1 MTGRTIGALPNCL
14 AGLALG
20 GFNRIPSGV
29 HPAMAFSGCRPGRG
43 RAGWPHMGRRPGG
56 RRSTRRQ
63 FKRRLAAQGY
73 RLMAPL
79 QRRPGIYLADVRA
92 GPAGYQRLVID
103 ARSGDILERF
113 TPPPRSFG
121 PEFAVGNGWIRQSRA
136 AGAVQPTPGP
146 GFSGAPSAKSAYSG
160 PANVR
165 IPSAVSP
172 FGSQLAPSSM
182 RPEIEV
188 GSNRPPDSILQRAR
202 PRPPPP
208 PLPPPAPPREAV
220 KPDELPPPAAAPEPK
235 IDSSPGDVEHASTT
249 EPAESPPPQSAAPE
263 LKIVSP
269 PSETED
275 ASTASSLAP
284 EPKPEAAKVEPQRE
298 TQTPPAG
305 PPPAPASSAESSE
318 NRRSASSPPSCPN
331 TKRAPPLERPVSR
344 SICRDRLTQPVRW
357 SS

>member
-20 GFNRIPSGV
+20 GFIVFAGV
-29 HPAMAFSGCRPGRG
+29 HPVMAQWLSPWPAPAPMAQWSPPWGAAGPPGDI
-43 RAGWPHMGRRPGG
+43 
-56 RRSTRRQ
+56 Q
-63 FKRRLAAQGY
+63 RRLAAQGY

-121 PEFAVGNGWIRQSRA
+121 PEFAVGNDGFASPA
-136 AGAVQPTPGP
+136 PLGAVQPTPGP

-182 RPEIEV
+182 RPKSKSAPTGRLIPSTK
-188 GSNRPPDSILQRAR
+188 GAPPTAS
-202 PRPPPP
+202 P

-249 EPAESPPPQSAAPE
+249 EPAESAPPQAAAPE

-305 PPPAPASSAESSE
+305 PPPAPASSAELSE
-318 NRRSASSPPSCPN
+318 KS
-331 TKRAPPLERPVSR
+331 KVSIVPAVV
-344 SICRDRLTQPVRW
+344 SE
-357 SS
+357 